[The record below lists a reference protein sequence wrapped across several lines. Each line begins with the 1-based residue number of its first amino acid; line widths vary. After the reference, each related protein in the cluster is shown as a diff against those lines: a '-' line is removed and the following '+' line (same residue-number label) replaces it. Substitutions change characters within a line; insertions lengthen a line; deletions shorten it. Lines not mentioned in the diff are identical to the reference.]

1 MNKIIIHFL
10 MVKKTFCVLLLWL
23 KMLKIVWIVD
33 ELVWVDLIAHVS
45 VESFH
50 PQWMSLCRCHE
61 SQANHSRMVRALRCL
76 RKLFQ

>member
-1 MNKIIIHFL
+1 
-10 MVKKTFCVLLLWL
+10 MVKKTFCILLLWL
-23 KMLKIVWIVD
+23 KILFVWIVD

-50 PQWMSLCRCHE
+50 PQWMSLYRCHE
-61 SQANHSRMVRALRCL
+61 SQANHSHMVRALRCL